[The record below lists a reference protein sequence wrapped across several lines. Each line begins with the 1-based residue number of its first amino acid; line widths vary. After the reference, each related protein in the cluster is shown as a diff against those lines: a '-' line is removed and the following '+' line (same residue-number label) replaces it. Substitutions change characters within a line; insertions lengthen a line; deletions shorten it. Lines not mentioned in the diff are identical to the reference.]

1 MHDPIGTF
9 TRIRE
14 LYLSYLDTGF
24 RLEDRELAD
33 ERRQL
38 LRRTGALC
46 TEPLI
51 EPLPLWQQDGRSL
64 EDLVEEE
71 GPDAVLAP
79 LEERTRRLF
88 VDLVGCGL
96 IGKDVNGHLFK
107 PYLHQLQML
116 ERGVRPCRAGI
127 VTSGT
132 GSGKTESF
140 LLPVLANILEE
151 ATRADD
157 PWSAPEAGYLN
168 HRWWHNPQ
176 GKPVAHRND
185 EGKWEVPKGEV
196 SGLKWDEFEKRHHR
210 KGETRPAAIRALILY
225 PMNALVE
232 DQMTRLRQAL
242 DSPEARTVLDQ
253 GLNGNRIFFGR
264 YTGMT
269 IGESACWRKHER
281 SLATLATDVGSTTIS
296 DHILGSNDQ
305 HPMGNWKK
313 QVRDSRKSR
322 IERTLIGMAQLEE
335 TQEAVRSE
343 VKETDSDTRYAF
355 PSIDGGEL
363 ITRWDI
369 QLRPPDILITN
380 ISMLNAMLSRSI
392 EEQMITVTREWLEKD
407 QRNCFTLVIDELHLQ
422 RGTQGTEFAYLLRL
436 LLVKL
441 GLNDPTRHHQL
452 RLLASSASLPNQG
465 EKGERSLDYLRDA
478 FADFGLEKDAAR
490 EQWRTAIIPGAVE
503 VAQTNQGSLQLP
515 QDPDLVLSAVKQ
527 LIDSDWVDITTNT
540 DALLPSIDVENPH
553 PALLQF
559 LDFLGIE
566 ENTNNSERLVG
577 LMRAAGAAIDRHCEK
592 EDCKRATTI
601 SRLASAI
608 WPGHG
613 WSQNDIEQVLRVFTS
628 LVAAGAHSTRGKQWR
643 WPRFRVHT
651 FFRSPDGLFVTVR
664 APSERDP
671 EAPER
676 WQGPLMLSNRN
687 SSNRNSSEE
696 QPDEA
701 IHRSKGVRREFEL
714 LHCECCGET
723 LIGGVRSGQNDS
735 SFLEEL
741 LPYEAETEA
750 LPDLPLA
757 GRFEELTY
765 NEYAILWPC
774 DHSQPFNRIDEAN
787 KEKWQP
793 VWLDPSSGL
802 VYADAGSDKSR
813 QPCYLFKR
821 DTKTRQ
827 DDPFTNASPSSHRP
841 CRCPNC
847 LSDYSPKRKRNKEKY
862 LLQASPIQS
871 LRTGF
876 GRSTQLLA
884 TEVFDV
890 LARGRS
896 EGSPAAKLVSFSDSR
911 QLAARTA
918 LDVEHLHHRDLLR
931 EILLITLLEQKQKQG
946 INNEAQQL
954 AELEKVIQGLDP
966 GSSLHANFIK
976 QRDQLRAVV
985 GPAQG
990 DLVPLGSVLELK
1002 APELNDPV
1010 KPLLRRFLDLQ
1021 VHPFDDRGLD
1031 TVFAPA
1037 TSRSPAWWEFFRSDP
1052 DPAIGYRWDL
1062 PQGCT
1067 EGDFERLASQFL
1079 QINILST
1086 LSEVIFHKSYF
1097 ALEATGLAIPVPQA
1111 PANWSAE
1118 KNEELERAAAW
1129 MRIYAD
1135 AYRYEPSPWNI
1146 KKNPI
1151 DEGEIKRERSSLSR
1165 YFHLLSESCKTDPLD
1180 LLDEAQGLLR
1190 RYGEHSNEAHD
1201 CIKLSK
1207 VYFRLPD
1214 DRSPYWRCSNCGR
1227 VHLHRGINFCT
1238 RCATAL
1244 PDLPTG
1250 LCEDLVNFNM
1260 LGRRLSRSLKSSEH
1274 NLFRLRCEELTGQT
1288 VDPPARQRSFKGIQL
1303 SQEKEH
1309 PLQPYEI
1316 EMLAVT
1322 TTMEVGIDIGA
1333 LEAVMQANM
1342 PPQRFNYQQRVGRAG
1357 RRGQTY
1363 SFALT
1368 LCRSRSHDLHYFEN
1382 PEAITGDDPPPPFLV
1397 KRLKRIAER
1406 LLRKDRLVRAFRWLE
1421 KRHRQKTLFWAGD
1434 LVRPVDVHGDFIPAK
1449 LLQDPALR
1457 KQWRT
1462 WLLEALEATQAESE
1476 LTRDALDRQRH
1487 TKGQEAEELEL
1498 EKSDKLV
1505 KKLEEGLD
1513 RIAGNTTGLAAHL
1526 ANEGLLPMYGLPTR
1540 SRDLVIGTTEAGQKL
1555 RTLSRDLEI
1564 AIHEYAPGNVLLHDK
1579 QEHRCL
1585 GLTPRLGKPGRVWE
1599 TIGDRPWDRK
1609 VELGQC
1615 PYCSAWQEIATFK
1628 TSEAGSRSCPGC
1640 QQTSPL
1646 TSWKTRICLEPA
1658 AFRTD
1663 FKLHEKNLE
1672 RLQGS
1677 TSFALSADANLPQ
1690 SSSWAKHTKN
1700 TLQLTISAAEGTT
1713 VYKLNQGPEGDG
1725 FELRW
1730 QEGILKQPKNSNVRL
1745 QPNPEGKD
1753 QPLLAQAIDSR
1764 SIDQAELKTILMN
1777 PQDASLPAEDIA
1789 PIYLV
1794 APRVTD
1800 GLYLTPSALHPE
1812 LAIGQ
1817 IGMELH
1823 AHGNPD
1829 GETQEEHPTGSQY
1842 WQGTRSAAHSAIQ
1855 ILIAEATRYL
1865 DVDHNALEGV
1875 EPRPILRKSQELPL
1889 IQLVDSH
1896 VNGAGFCTWL
1906 GNSEAGQTP
1915 PVLEIIQK
1923 ALDERPQVWGKQP
1936 HRSQCLDACY
1946 SCVKTFENQNLHGL
1960 LDWRL
1965 GLCYLRA
1972 FSNPNWACG
1981 LDGDFSDLALR
1992 DWPDLAKEAAKLTLR
2007 LWDGDAETDLVES
2020 TRSDGLSLIAFRLPL
2035 RRQKNRPWVIVR
2047 HPLWR
2052 PDQATG
2058 VLAEFQAELANGS
2071 PDTKVI
2077 AWDTF
2082 NLTRRPGRTRQWM
2095 TAQGRNRRPR
2105 RPLQPSK
2112 APV

>member
-24 RLEDRELAD
+24 RLEDEDLAE
-33 ERRQL
+33 ERRRL

-51 EPLPLWQQDGRSL
+51 EPLPLWQQDGRTF
-64 EDLVEEE
+64 EELVEEE

-79 LEERTRRLF
+79 LEPRTRRLF
-88 VDLVGCGL
+88 VDLVKCGL
-96 IGKDVNGHLFK
+96 IGSDANGKLFK
-107 PYLHQLQML
+107 PYLHQMQML
-116 ERGVRPCRAGI
+116 ARGVRPCHAGI

-132 GSGKTESF
+132 GSGKTEAF
-140 LLPVLANILEE
+140 LLPVFANILEE
-151 ATRADD
+151 ATRADR
-157 PWSAPEAGYLN
+157 PWSAPEAGYLK

-185 EGKWEVPKGEV
+185 EGKWEVPKGTV
-196 SGLKWDEFEKRHHR
+196 SGLKWDEFEKKHHR

-242 DSPEARTVLDQ
+242 DSPEARTLLDQ

-269 IGESACWRKHER
+269 LGESACWRKHER
-281 SLATLATDVGSTTIS
+281 ALANLETGMGSKTIG
-296 DHILGSNDQ
+296 DQMLGCNDERLL
-305 HPMGNWKK
+305 GDWKR
-313 QVRDSRKSR
+313 QASGSRKRR

-335 TQEAVRSE
+335 TQEAVRRE
-343 VKETDSDTRYAF
+343 IKETGSDTRYAF

-363 ITRWDI
+363 ITRWDM

-392 EEQMITVTREWLEKD
+392 EEQMITKTREWLESD
-407 QRNCFTLVIDELHLQ
+407 HRNCFTLVIDELHLQ

-441 GLNDPTRHHQL
+441 GLNDPKRHHQL

-490 EQWRTAIIPGAVE
+490 EEWLHAIIPGAVE
-503 VAQTNQGSLQLP
+503 ETSPKQDSLQLP
-515 QDPDLVLSAVKQ
+515 QDPDRVLSAVKQ
-527 LIDSDWVDITTNT
+527 LITSDWVDITTNT
-540 DALLPSIDVENPH
+540 DALLPSIDVEDPH
-553 PALLQF
+553 PSLVQF
-559 LDFLGIE
+559 LDSLGIAE
-566 ENTNNSERLVG
+566 RSEPSERLMG
-577 LMRAAGAAIDRHCEK
+577 LMRAAGAVIDRHCEK
-592 EDCKRATTI
+592 EERKRATTI
-601 SRLASAI
+601 SHLASAI
-608 WPGHG
+608 WPDHG
-613 WSQNDIEQVLRVFTS
+613 WSQDETEQVLRVFTS
-628 LVAAGAHSTRGKQWR
+628 LVAAGAQSTRGKQWS

-664 APSERDP
+664 PPFERDP
-671 EAPER
+671 ETPER
-676 WQGPLMLSNRN
+676 WQGPLMLSNR
-687 SSNRNSSEE
+687 SSSEE
-696 QPDEA
+696 QTEESSQ
-701 IHRSKGVRREFEL
+701 SKRVRREFEL

-723 LIGGVRSGQNDS
+723 LIGGVRSGQNDP

-757 GRFEELTY
+757 GRFEELSY
-765 NEYAILWPC
+765 NEYAILWPR
-774 DHSQPFNRIDEAN
+774 DHSQPFNRIDEPN
-787 KEKWQP
+787 KEHWQP

-802 VYADAGSDKSR
+802 VHEEAGTDKSR

-821 DTKTRQ
+821 ETKTKK

-847 LSDYSPKRKRNKEKY
+847 LSDYSPKRKKNKEKY

-890 LARGRS
+890 LARGRA

-946 INNEAQQL
+946 TDTPLNEDARALADFEAQIAL
-954 AELEKVIQGLDP
+954 IQDSNSPILP
-966 GSSLHANFIK
+966 VLIK
-976 QRDQLRAVV
+976 ERDRLRTVV

-990 DLVPLGSVLELK
+990 DLMPLGSILELK

-1031 TVFAPA
+1031 RVFAPA
-1037 TSRSPAWWEFFRSDP
+1037 TSRSPAWWEFFKSDP

-1062 PQGCT
+1062 PRGCT
-1067 EGDFERLASQFL
+1067 EGDFERLASELL
-1079 QINILST
+1079 QIKILSA

-1097 ALEATGLAIPVPQA
+1097 ALEATGLAIPVPQT

-1135 AYRYEPSPWNI
+1135 SYRYEPSPWNI

-1165 YFHLLSESCKTDPLD
+1165 YFHLLSESCDTDPFE
-1180 LLDEAQGLLR
+1180 LLDEAQALLH

-1214 DRSPYWRCSNCGR
+1214 GSSPYWRCSNCGR
-1227 VHLHRGINFCT
+1227 VHLHRGINYCT
-1238 RCATAL
+1238 RCATKL
-1244 PDLPTG
+1244 PDQPTG

-1288 VDPPARQRSFKGIQL
+1288 VDPAARQRAFKGIQL

-1406 LLRKDRLVRAFRWLE
+1406 LLRKDRLVRAFRWIE
-1421 KRHRQKTLFWAGD
+1421 KQHRQQSRFWAGD

-1449 LLQDPALR
+1449 LLQQPALR
-1457 KQWRT
+1457 KQWRK
-1462 WLLEALEATQAESE
+1462 WLLEALEATQAESA

-1487 TKGQEAEELEL
+1487 TEGQEAEELVL
-1498 EKSDKLV
+1498 EEADKLV
-1505 KKLEEGLD
+1505 KKLEQGLE
-1513 RIAGNTTGLAAHL
+1513 RIASNTTGLAAHL

-1540 SRDLVIGTTEAGQKL
+1540 SRDLVIGTTEGGQKL
-1555 RTLSRDLEI
+1555 RTLNRDLEI

-1579 QEHRCL
+1579 QEHLCL
-1585 GLTPRLGKPGRVWE
+1585 GLTPRLSKPGKRWE

-1615 PYCSAWQEIATFK
+1615 PYCSAWQEISTTK
-1628 TSEAGSRSCPGC
+1628 TSEDNCRSCPGC
-1640 QQTSPL
+1640 QQSSPL
-1646 TSWKTRICLEPA
+1646 TSWKTRTCLEPA

-1690 SSSWAKHTKN
+1690 PSSWAKHTKN
-1700 TLQLTISAAEGTT
+1700 TLRLTIAAAEGTT
-1713 VYKLNQGPEGDG
+1713 VYKLNQGPEGEG

-1730 QEGILKQPKNSNVRL
+1730 QEGVLKQPKASYGRL
-1745 QPNPEGKD
+1745 QPDPEGNA

-1764 SIDQAELKTILMN
+1764 SLDQEELKTILMN
-1777 PQDASLPAEDIA
+1777 AQDASLSPEDIA
-1789 PIYLV
+1789 PVFLV

-1800 GLYLTPSALHPE
+1800 GLYLTPTALHPE

-1817 IGMELH
+1817 IGMELK
-1823 AHGNPD
+1823 AYGNPD
-1829 GETQEEHPTGSQY
+1829 GDAKETDPTGSQY

-1865 DVDHNALEGV
+1865 DVDHNSLEGV
-1875 EPRPILRKSQELPL
+1875 EPRPILRKGQELPL

-1896 VNGAGFCTWL
+1896 VNGAGFCAWL
-1906 GNSEAGQTP
+1906 GTSEAGKTP

-1923 ALDERPQVWGKQP
+1923 ALEERPEAWGEEP
-1936 HRSQCLDACY
+1936 HRSQCQDACY
-1946 SCVKTFENQNLHGL
+1946 SCVKTYENQNLHGL

-1965 GLCYLRA
+1965 GLSYLRA
-1972 FSNPNWACG
+1972 FSDSSWACG
-1981 LDGDFSDLALR
+1981 LDGDFSWPALR
-1992 DWPDLAKEAAKLTLR
+1992 DWPYLAKETAELTLR
-2007 LWDGDAETDLVES
+2007 LWGGDAEADLIES
-2020 TRSDGLSLIAFRLPL
+2020 TRRDGLRLIAFRLPL
-2035 RRQKNRPWVIVR
+2035 TRQKNRPWVIVR

-2058 VLAEFQAELANGS
+2058 VLAEFRAELANGS

-2095 TAQGRNRRPR
+2095 TAQGKRRPSR
-2105 RPLQPSK
+2105 KPR
-2112 APV
+2112 

>member
-24 RLEDRELAD
+24 RLEDKDLAE
-33 ERRQL
+33 ERRRL

-51 EPLPLWQQDGRSL
+51 EPLPLWQQDKRTF
-64 EDLVEEE
+64 EELVEEQ

-79 LEERTRRLF
+79 LEPHTRRLL

-96 IGKDVNGHLFK
+96 IGRDAKDNLYK
-107 PYLHQLQML
+107 PYLHQMQML
-116 ERGVRPCRAGI
+116 ARGVRPCQAGI

-132 GSGKTESF
+132 GSGKTEAF
-140 LLPVLANILEE
+140 LLPVFANILEE
-151 ATRADD
+151 ATRADR
-157 PWSAPEAGYLN
+157 PWAAPEAGYLK
-168 HRWWHNPQ
+168 HRWWHSPQ
-176 GKPVAHRND
+176 GKPLAQRND
-185 EGKWEVPKGEV
+185 EGKWEVPKGSV
-196 SGLKWDEFEKRHHR
+196 GGLKWDAFEKGHHR

-225 PMNALVE
+225 PMNALME

-242 DSPEARTVLDQ
+242 DSPEARKLLDHR
-253 GLNGNRIFFGR
+253 LNGNLIFFGR

-269 IGESACWRKHER
+269 VGESACWRKHER
-281 SLATLATDVGSTTIS
+281 ALAKLEKGT
-296 DHILGSNDQ
+296 GSNTIGD
-305 HPMGNWKK
+305 HMLGCNDERLLSDWKS
-313 QVRDSRKSR
+313 QASGSRKRR
-322 IERTLIGMAQLEE
+322 IERTLVAMAQLEE
-335 TQEAVRSE
+335 TQETVRRE
-343 VKETDSDTRYAF
+343 ANDNNSDTRYAF

-363 ITRWDI
+363 ITRWDM

-380 ISMLNAMLSRSI
+380 ISMLNAMLSRAT
-392 EEQMITVTREWLEKD
+392 EEQMITKTREWLESD
-407 QRNCFTLVIDELHLQ
+407 PRNCFTLVIDELHLQ

-436 LLVKL
+436 LLVRL
-441 GLNDPTRHHQL
+441 GLTDSKRHRQL

-478 FADFGLEKDAAR
+478 FADFGLEREAAR
-490 EQWRTAIIPGAVE
+490 EEWLQAIITGAVKE
-503 VAQTNQGSLQLP
+503 APPSQDALQLP
-515 QDPDLVLSAVKQ
+515 QDPDCVLSAVKQ
-527 LIDSDWVDITTNT
+527 LITSDWVDVITNT
-540 DALLPSIDVENPH
+540 DALLPRIDVEEPH

-559 LDFLGIE
+559 LDALGIE
-566 ENTNNSERLVG
+566 ENSDSSERLIS
-577 LMRAAGAAIDRHCEK
+577 LMCAAGAVIDRHCEK
-592 EDCKRATTI
+592 DNRKRATTI
-601 SRLASAI
+601 SHLAASI
-608 WPGHG
+608 WPGHS
-613 WSQNDIEQVLRVFTS
+613 WSQEDTEQVLRVFTS
-628 LVAAGAHSTRGKQWR
+628 LVAAGAQSTRKKQWS

-664 APSERDP
+664 PPSQRDP
-671 EAPER
+671 KAPKR
-676 WQGPLMLSNRN
+676 WQGPLILSNR
-687 SSNRNSSEE
+687 SSSEE
-696 QPDEA
+696 QTSESSQS
-701 IHRSKGVRREFEL
+701 REVRREFEL

-723 LIGGVRSGQNDS
+723 LIGGVRSGQSDP

-757 GRFEELTY
+757 GRFEELSY
-765 NEYAILWPC
+765 NEYAILWPR
-774 DHSQPFNRIDEAN
+774 DHTKPFNRADEGN
-787 KEKWQP
+787 KERWQP

-802 VYADAGSDKSR
+802 VHADSGPDESR
-813 QPCYLFKR
+813 QPCYLFQR
-821 DTKTRQ
+821 DTKTKK

-847 LSDYSPKRKRNKEKY
+847 LSDYSPKRKMNKDKY

-890 LARGRS
+890 LARGRA

-931 EILLITLLEQKQKQG
+931 EILLLTLLEQKQQAG
-946 INNEAQQL
+946 NSAPLSDDAQTLADFEAQIAL
-954 AELEKVIQGLDP
+954 IKDP
-966 GSSLHANFIK
+966 NSAILSYLTK
-976 QRDQLRAVV
+976 ERDRLRAVV

-990 DLVPLGSVLELK
+990 DLVPLGSILELQ
-1002 APELNDPV
+1002 APELNEPV
-1010 KPLLRRFLDLQ
+1010 KPLLRRLLDLQ

-1031 TVFAPA
+1031 RVFVPA
-1037 TSRSPAWWEFFRSDP
+1037 TSRSPAWWEFFKTDDDP
-1052 DPAIGYRWDL
+1052 KIGYRWDL
-1062 PQGCT
+1062 PRGCT
-1067 EGDFERLASQFL
+1067 EGDFVRLASQLL
-1079 QINILST
+1079 QINILSA
-1086 LSEVIFHKSYF
+1086 LSEVIFHKTYF
-1097 ALEATGLAIPVPQA
+1097 ALEATGLAIPMPQT
-1111 PANWSAE
+1111 PTDWTAE
-1118 KNEELERAAAW
+1118 KNNELERAAAW

-1135 AYRYEPSPWNI
+1135 SYRYEPSPWNI
-1146 KKNPI
+1146 KKEPI
-1151 DEGEIKRERSSLSR
+1151 DEKEIKREQSNLSR
-1165 YFHLLSESCKTDPLD
+1165 YFHLLSESSQMNTLE
-1180 LLDEAQGLLR
+1180 LLDEAQALLR
-1190 RYGEHSNEAHD
+1190 RYGNHSNESHD

-1207 VYFRLPD
+1207 VYFRLPNGS
-1214 DRSPYWRCSNCGR
+1214 SPYWRCSNCGR
-1227 VHLHRGINFCT
+1227 VHLHRGINYCT

-1244 PDLPTG
+1244 PDQATG
-1250 LCEDLVNFNM
+1250 LCEDLANFNM
-1260 LGRRLSRSLKSSEH
+1260 LGRRLSRSLKSSDH

-1288 VDPPARQRSFKGIQL
+1288 VDPAARQRAFKGIQL

-1309 PLQPYEI
+1309 PLQPHEI

-1397 KRLKRIAER
+1397 KRLSRIAER
-1406 LLRKDRLVRAFRWLE
+1406 LLRKDRLIRAFRWLE
-1421 KRHRQKTLFWAGD
+1421 KQHRQQSQFWAGD

-1449 LLQDPALR
+1449 LLQQPALR
-1457 KQWRT
+1457 KHWRK
-1462 WLLEALEATQAESE
+1462 WLLEALEATQAECE

-1487 TKGQEAEELEL
+1487 TEGQEAELL
-1498 EKSDKLV
+1498 VPEKPEQLV
-1505 KKLEEGLD
+1505 KQLEQGLD
-1513 RIAGNTTGLAAHL
+1513 RIASNTTGLAAHL
-1526 ANEGLLPMYGLPTR
+1526 ANEGQLPMYGLPTR
-1540 SRDLVIGTTEAGQKL
+1540 SRDLVIGTTEGGQKL
-1555 RTLSRDLEI
+1555 RTLNRDLEI

-1579 QEHRCL
+1579 QEHLCL
-1585 GLTPRLGKPGRVWE
+1585 GLTPRLGKLGKRWE
-1599 TIGDRPWDRK
+1599 SIGQRPWDRK

-1615 PYCSAWQEIATFK
+1615 PYCSAWQEVGSSK
-1628 TSEAGSRSCPGC
+1628 TSEDGSRSCPGC
-1640 QQTSPL
+1640 QQASPL
-1646 TSWKTRICLEPA
+1646 TSWKIRTCLEPA

-1663 FKLHEKNLE
+1663 FNLYGKNLE

-1677 TSFALSADANLPQ
+1677 TSFALSADATLPQ
-1690 SSSWAKHTKN
+1690 PSSWEKHTHSA
-1700 TLQLTISAAEGTT
+1700 LRLTIAAAQGTT
-1713 VYKLNQGPEGDG
+1713 VYKLNQGPEGEG

-1730 QEGILKQPKNSNVRL
+1730 QEGVLKQPKASNGRL
-1745 QPNPEGKD
+1745 QPEPEGKS

-1764 SIDQAELKTILMN
+1764 SLDQEDLKTILMT
-1777 PQDASLPAEDIA
+1777 PQDASLRPEDIA
-1789 PIYLV
+1789 PVFLV

-1800 GLYLTPSALHPE
+1800 GLYLTPTALHPE

-1817 IGMELH
+1817 IGMELR

-1829 GETQEEHPTGSQY
+1829 GETKEPYPTGSQY

-1865 DVDHNALEGV
+1865 DVDHNSLEGV
-1875 EPRPILRKSQELPL
+1875 EPRPILRQGRELPL

-1896 VNGAGFCTWL
+1896 VNGAGFCAWL
-1906 GNSEAGQTP
+1906 GTSEAGKTP

-1923 ALDERPQVWGKQP
+1923 ALEERPEAWGEEP
-1936 HRSQCLDACY
+1936 HRSQCQDACY
-1946 SCVKTFENQNLHGL
+1946 SCVKTYENQNLHGL

-1965 GLCYLRA
+1965 GLTYLRA
-1972 FSNPNWACG
+1972 FSNPSWACG
-1981 LDGDFSDLALR
+1981 LDGDFSWPALR
-1992 DWPDLAKEAAKLTLR
+1992 DWPDQAKQAAELTLR
-2007 LWDGDAETDLVES
+2007 IWGGDAEADLIES
-2020 TRSDGLSLIAFRLPL
+2020 TRRDDLKLIAFRLPL
-2035 RRQKNRPWVIVR
+2035 RRQRNRPWVIVR

-2052 PDQATG
+2052 PDQDSGA
-2058 VLAEFQAELANGS
+2058 LADFRAELVDEW
-2071 PDTKVI
+2071 PDAKVI
-2077 AWDTF
+2077 TWDTF

-2095 TAQGRNRRPR
+2095 TAQGKQARR
-2105 RPLQPSK
+2105 
-2112 APV
+2112 